1 MIYVYFSTNE
11 FLMLKQKH
19 LQSYSAT
26 ICEAAI
32 FIDKRNLT
40 AAGRKLRILWIIT
53 LLLLLFYDGWN
64 FSSYYFQDMISNGN
78 RAIWTGHHYKAES

>member
-40 AAGRKLRILWIIT
+40 AAGRKLRI
-53 LLLLLFYDGWN
+53 
-64 FSSYYFQDMISNGN
+64 YY
-78 RAIWTGHHYKAES
+78 YY